1 MRISDWSSDVCS
13 SDLELVAGEK
23 TRAEAVAEIA
33 AFGDR
38 VLGKGVV
45 HCHDTPGFI
54 ANRIGTFWLQCAV
67 VETLE
72 RGPTVEEADAVMGR
86 PLGLPTTGV
95 FPPLHP
101 PGLDPIPQVHPPPAH
116 TP

>member
-1 MRISDWSSDVCS
+1 MAL
-13 SDLELVAGEK
+13 LELVAGEK

-72 RGPTVEEADAVMGR
+72 RGLPVEEAGAVMWW
-86 PLGLPTTGV
+86 PLGIHKNGVCALPELVGERRRS
-95 FPPLHP
+95 
-101 PGLDPIPQVHPPPAH
+101 GLGRRV
-116 TP
+116 

>member
-1 MRISDWSSDVCS
+1 MAL
-13 SDLELVAGEK
+13 LELVAGEK

-67 VETLE
+67 VETIE
-72 RGPTVEEADAVMGR
+72 RGLTVEEADPFLGR
-86 PLGLPTTGV
+86 PLGIPQTGV
-95 FPPLHP
+95 FAL
-101 PGLDPIPQVHPPPAH
+101 LDPRGPDPMPTHATSLAQ
-116 TP
+116 T